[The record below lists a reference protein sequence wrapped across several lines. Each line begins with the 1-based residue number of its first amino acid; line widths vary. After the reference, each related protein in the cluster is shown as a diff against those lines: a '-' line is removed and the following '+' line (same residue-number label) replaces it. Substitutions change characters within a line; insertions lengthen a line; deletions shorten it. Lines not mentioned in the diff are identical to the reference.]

1 MNNNPSHNN
10 ALRKASTPYKL
21 VLDKDTKLP
30 KAADLIVI
38 EDVEPEPYS
47 FFNYEIT
54 KFKGRTITIRSGW
67 REYSNQEVILIN
79 DYILVSC
86 DCGSEVACL
95 CSHVVKLFNR
105 MIEHKEH
112 NYFERFKAYPYTD
125 TVFYDK
131 YLTLK
136 THYHNEIKPIP
147 KPEYGHIYNFE
158 DGIKSESFT
167 RNHSF
172 CIAPAKIEEEDLSK
186 VCYTIAVH
194 YSFTVP
200 FLIPCRLTLNT
211 ERNAVKSFNHFLDP
225 APIPERLNPLQKL
238 LHTSCLDF
246 HRLLDFETVHKSYKY
261 ASAEENAEKQ
271 RVAFDYWKNIL
282 PTLKGETYLYHHKFY
297 NKLHYK
303 TALAK
308 NNMAPVSF
316 ADDPVSF
323 RFCLTEYEGHY
334 QLRCYA
340 SLMGE
345 DFEVGGLL
353 PDKTP
358 FFFSLKHT
366 PDVFY
371 QFFSLEEGQ
380 AIGEFVNAGGIFTI
394 LHKDFKDFNN
404 SILSKLAINYPVDFQ
419 FVKKT
424 EPLALSSINKQI
436 RVEDQGDYVAFIPTM
451 AYSEGFSA
459 PVQSGGA
466 GMLHFNKGTFQLLQ
480 RNKEDEQVFKAFFME
495 LHPVFKHQE
504 ALPYFYLSKDTLRS
518 EIWFARTIYN
528 LSDPDVTFIGLEN
541 LTGID
546 FQIELPEIS
555 VDTKEE
561 KGWFDIGVSVTFGE
575 VALSP
580 EEIQTALK
588 KRSSI
593 LELSNGKTAHLPDVF
608 FKKLTTA
615 FACGTLTEKGIKVAG
630 QHFTLI
636 DQLYSV
642 AEKPELARS
651 IAERKR
657 LFDEQKK
664 MPLVPVPE
672 NLNAVLRPY
681 QIVGFSWLHH
691 LHNLKWGGLLADDM
705 GLGKTLQVLT
715 MLQYLKNEGL
725 ATAPHLLL
733 APTSLLYNWQ
743 DEAARFCPEL
753 DVLVFHG
760 FEREKNMAELMKYD
774 LIITSYGTAAVDV
787 AFLYTIAYHYLIL
800 DEAQAI
806 KNPFSQKFKMVML
819 FEAHTRLALTG
830 TPVENSSSDL
840 YALMNFV
847 NPGFF
852 GTLKMFKDNLTTK
865 GDEQDA
871 ERAGTLLK
879 MTKPFILR
887 RTKKQVATDLPP
899 KTEMTVWCEMEPAQ
913 RKIYDSYRKQF
924 KAYLTEKIDALGIEN
939 SKLYVLDGLMKLR
952 QICDSPLLLKD
963 EPVFKDPPCK
973 IVELMEHIMEK
984 TTGHKLLV
992 FSAFT
997 GMLGL
1002 IKAELEQQGIIY
1014 AYLDGKTTINKRKAA
1029 VTNFQENDTCRVFL
1043 ISLKAGGTGLNLT
1056 AADYVYLVDP
1066 WWNPAVENQAIDRCY
1081 RIGQDKHVMAYRMI
1095 CKDTLEEKILEIQDQ
1110 KRKLAGEL
1118 IPTDEG
1124 VLKSLGKEDLLKL
1137 FG

>member
-1 MNNNPSHNN
+1 MNMKPTNEVP
-10 ALRKASTPYKL
+10 LRKASTPYKL
-21 VLDKDTKLP
+21 LLDKNTKLP
-30 KAADLIVI
+30 NDADLIVM
-38 EDVEPEPYS
+38 EEVEPEPYPY
-47 FFNYEIT
+47 FNYEIT
-54 KFKGRTITIRSGW
+54 KFKGRTVTIRSGW
-67 REYSNQEVILIN
+67 RDYTHQEVILIK

-86 DCGSEVACL
+86 DCAGEVACL
-95 CSHVVKLFNR
+95 CSHVVKLFTHMNKR
-105 MIEHKEH
+105 RDHD
-112 NYFERFKAYPYTD
+112 YFERFKVYPYTN

-136 THYHNEIKPIP
+136 IQYHSIKPIP
-147 KPEYGHIYNFE
+147 KPEYGHIYNFDE
-158 DGIKSESFT
+158 DIKPDRFARS
-167 RNHSF
+167 HSF
-172 CIAPAKIEEEDLSK
+172 CISSVKIDEEDFRK
-186 VCYTIAVH
+186 MVYTIAVH

-200 FLIPCRLTLNT
+200 FLIPCEAILNPD
-211 ERNAVKSFNHFLDP
+211 RNEVKFFSHFIDP
-225 APIPERLNPLQKL
+225 ALIPERLNPVQKL
-238 LHTSCLDF
+238 LYTYSLDF
-246 HRLLDFETVHKSYKY
+246 HRLLDFETVHKSHRH
-261 ASAEENAEKQ
+261 ASDEENVEKQ
-271 RVAFDYWKNIL
+271 EIAFGYWKNIL
-282 PTLKGETYLYHHKFY
+282 PTLKGQTYLYHHKFY
-297 NKLHYK
+297 NKINYK
-303 TALAK
+303 TSVAK
-308 NNMAPVSF
+308 NSMIPISF
-316 ADDPVSF
+316 TDDPVSF
-323 RFCLTEYEGHY
+323 RFNLTEYDGHY

-340 SLMGE
+340 NMRGE
-345 DFEVGGLL
+345 DFEVGDVL

-358 FFFSLKHT
+358 FFFSLKHA
-366 PDVFY
+366 PNIFY
-371 QFFSLEEGQ
+371 QFSTLEEGQ
-380 AIGEFVNAGGIFTI
+380 AIGEFVRASGVITI
-394 LHKDFKDFNN
+394 LDKDFEDFNS
-404 SILSKLAINYPVDFQ
+404 SILSKLAVNYPVDFQ
-419 FVKKT
+419 FIKKM
-424 EPLALSSINKQI
+424 EPLVLTSVNKQI
-436 RVEDQGDYVAFIPTM
+436 RVEDQGDYVAFIPTIV
-451 AYSEGFSA
+451 YSEGFSI
-459 PVQSGGA
+459 PVQSAGS
-466 GMLHFNKGTFQLLQ
+466 GMLRFKNVGFQLLQ
-480 RNKEDEQVFKAFFME
+480 RNKEDEQKFKAFFME
-495 LHPVFKHQE
+495 LHPAFKHQE
-504 ALPYFYLSKDTLRS
+504 ALPSFYLSKDTLRS

-528 LSDPDVTFIGLEN
+528 LSDPDITFIGLEN

-555 VDTKEE
+555 VDVKEE

-580 EEIQTALK
+580 EEIQKALK
-588 KRSSI
+588 RRSSI
-593 LELSNGKTAHLPDVF
+593 LELSNGKTAHLPDIF
-608 FKKLTTA
+608 FKKLSTA
-615 FACGTLTEKGIKVAG
+615 FGCGTLTDKGIKVAG

-636 DQLYSV
+636 DELYS
-642 AEKPELARS
+642 AIEKPELAKS

-657 LFDEQKK
+657 LFDEQEK

-681 QIVGFSWLHH
+681 QVVGFSWLHH
-691 LHNLKWGGLLADDM
+691 LHSLKWGGLLADDM

-715 MLQYLKNEGL
+715 MLQYLKNKGL

-760 FEREKNMAELMKYD
+760 FEREKNAAELMKYD
-774 LIITSYGTAAVDV
+774 LIITSYGTAAVDI
-787 AFLYTIAYHYLIL
+787 AFLYTIVYHYLIL

-819 FEAHTRLALTG
+819 IEAHSRLALTG
-830 TPVENSSSDL
+830 TPVENSSADL
-840 YALMNFV
+840 YALMSFV

-852 GTLKMFKDNLTTK
+852 GTLKMFKDNLTAK
-865 GDEQDA
+865 GDEQDT
-871 ERAGTLLK
+871 ERMGTLLK

-899 KTEMTVWCEMEPAQ
+899 KTEMTIWCEMEPTQ

-924 KAYLTEKIDALGIEN
+924 KAYLTEKIDTVGIEN

-963 EPVFKDPPCK
+963 APVFKDPPCK

-984 TTGHKLLV
+984 TTGHKLLI

-1002 IKAELEQQGIIY
+1002 IKEALEQQKISY
-1014 AYLDGKTTINKRKAA
+1014 AYLDGKTSINKRNEA
-1029 VTNFQENDTCRVFL
+1029 VRNFQENNACRVFL

-1066 WWNPAVENQAIDRCY
+1066 WWNPAVENQAVDRCY

>member
-1 MNNNPSHNN
+1 MNMKPTNEVP
-10 ALRKASTPYKL
+10 LRKASTPYKL
-21 VLDKDTKLP
+21 LLDKKTKLP
-30 KAADLIVI
+30 NEADLIVM
-38 EDVEPEPYS
+38 EEVEPEPYPY
-47 FFNYEIT
+47 FNYEIT
-54 KFKGRTITIRSGW
+54 KFKGRTVTIRSGW
-67 REYSNQEVILIN
+67 REYTHQEVILIK
-79 DYILVSC
+79 DYILASC
-86 DCGSEVACL
+86 DCGCEVACL

-105 MIEHKEH
+105 MIEKKDHD
-112 NYFERFKAYPYTD
+112 YFERFKAYPFSD
-125 TVFYDK
+125 TVFFDK

-136 THYHNEIKPIP
+136 VHYHNDIKPVP
-147 KPEYGHIYNFE
+147 KPEFGHIYNFDE
-158 DGIKSESFT
+158 DIKPDRFARS
-167 RNHSF
+167 HSF
-172 CIAPAKIEEEDLSK
+172 CISPAKIEEEDFRK
-186 VCYTIAVH
+186 MVFTIAVN

-200 FLIPCRLTLNT
+200 FLIPCEAILNPD
-211 ERNAVKSFNHFLDP
+211 RNEVKFFSHFLDP
-225 APIPERLNPLQKL
+225 ALIPERLNPVQKL
-238 LHTSCLDF
+238 LYTYSLDF
-246 HRLLDFETVHKSYKY
+246 HRLLDFETVHKSHRH
-261 ASAEENAEKQ
+261 ASEEENAEKQ
-271 RVAFDYWKNIL
+271 RIAFGYWKNIL
-282 PTLKGETYLYHHKFY
+282 PTLKGQTYLYHHKFY
-297 NKLHYK
+297 NKLNYK
-303 TALAK
+303 TSVAK
-308 NNMAPVSF
+308 NSMTPVSF
-316 ADDPVSF
+316 TDDPVSF
-323 RFCLTEYEGHY
+323 RFNLTEYDGHY
-334 QLRCYA
+334 QLQCYA
-340 SLMGE
+340 NMRGE
-345 DFEVGGLL
+345 DFEVGDVL

-358 FFFSLKHT
+358 FFFSLKHA
-366 PDVFY
+366 PNIFY
-371 QFFSLEEGQ
+371 QFSTLEEGQ
-380 AIGEFVNAGGIFTI
+380 TIGEFVGASGVITI
-394 LHKDFKDFNN
+394 LDKDFEDFNS
-404 SILSKLAINYPVDFQ
+404 SILSKLAVNYPVDFQ
-419 FVKKT
+419 FIKKM
-424 EPLALSSINKQI
+424 EPLVLTTVDKQI
-436 RVEDQGDYVAFIPTM
+436 RVEDQGDYVSFSPTIV
-451 AYSEGFSA
+451 YSEGFSIS
-459 PVQSGGA
+459 VQSGGS
-466 GMLHFNKGTFQLLQ
+466 GMLRFKNIGFQLLQ
-480 RNKEDEQVFKAFFME
+480 RNKEDEQKFKAFFME
-495 LHPVFKHQE
+495 LHPAFKHQE

-528 LSDPDVTFIGLEN
+528 LSDPDITFIGLEN

-555 VDTKEE
+555 VDVKEE

-575 VALSP
+575 VILSP
-580 EEIQTALK
+580 EEIQKALK
-588 KRSSI
+588 RRSSI
-593 LELSNGKTAHLPDVF
+593 LELSNEKTAHLPDIF

-615 FACGTLTEKGIKVAG
+615 FGCGILTDKGIKVAG

-636 DQLYSV
+636 DELYSEI
-642 AEKPELARS
+642 EKPELAKS

-657 LFDEQKK
+657 LFDEKEK

-681 QIVGFSWLHH
+681 QVVGFSWLHH
-691 LHNLKWGGLLADDM
+691 LHSLKWGGLLADDM

-715 MLQYLKNEGL
+715 MLLYLKNEGL

-760 FEREKNMAELMKYD
+760 FEREKNAAELMKYD
-774 LIITSYGTAAVDV
+774 LIITSYGTAAVDI
-787 AFLYTIAYHYLIL
+787 AFLYTIVYHYLIL

-819 FEAHTRLALTG
+819 IEAHARLALTG
-830 TPVENSSSDL
+830 TPVENSSADL

-852 GTLKMFKDNLTTK
+852 GTLKMFKDNLTAK
-865 GDEQDA
+865 GDEQDT
-871 ERAGTLLK
+871 ERTGTLLK

-899 KTEMTVWCEMEPAQ
+899 KTEMTIWCEMEPAQ

-924 KAYLTEKIDALGIEN
+924 KAYLTEKIDTVGIEN

-963 EPVFKDPPCK
+963 APVFKDPPCK

-984 TTGHKLLV
+984 TTGHKLLI

-1002 IKAELEQQGIIY
+1002 IKEALEQQKITY
-1014 AYLDGKTTINKRKAA
+1014 AYLDGKTSINKRNEA
-1029 VTNFQENDTCRVFL
+1029 VRNFQGNNACRVFL

-1095 CKDTLEEKILEIQDQ
+1095 CKDTLEEKILEIQDH